1 MTKENVE
8 EILEALWIAGEEGW
22 EATPGLLLEHAH
34 GDVGPEDLGEAE
46 SEGLVDTTGERVVF
60 TPVGEATA
68 QAIVRSHRLAERLL
82 ADVLQVSSPL
92 VESSACEFEHCLSPE
107 VTDSICTLLGHPTVC
122 PHGASIPPGSCCSK
136 LATEVGPLVRRL
148 ADVTV
153 GERVRVVFIAA
164 DRGKRLERL
173 GSLGVHPGS
182 LLRLT
187 QRRPS
192 YIVEVDQTTLA
203 IEREVAEGV
212 YVRRQNDVT

>member
-1 MTKENVE
+1 VTKQNVE
-8 EILEALWIAGEEGW
+8 ELLEALWLAGEDGW
-22 EATPGLLLEHAH
+22 DATPEVLLQRAH
-34 GDVGPEDLGEAE
+34 GEVGPEDLAEAETQGLVAGTTDRVEFTPDGEARAR
-46 SEGLVDTTGERVVF
+46 T
-60 TPVGEATA
+60 
-68 QAIVRSHRLAERLL
+68 IIRSHRLAERLL
-82 ADVLQVSSPL
+82 ADILQVSGQM

-122 PHGASIPPGSCCSK
+122 PHGAPIPPGACCTK

-148 ADVTV
+148 ADITV
-153 GERVRVVFIAA
+153 GERVEVVFIAA
-164 DRGKRLERL
+164 DREKRLERL

-203 IEREVAEGV
+203 LEREVAAGV
-212 YVRRQNDVT
+212 YVRRLNDVG